1 MYLPESSFAHFLR
14 KLATGLIVLGFPLWL
29 ACPAAF
35 AEEAPKDTEV
45 WLVTY
50 GPGEIYWQRFGH
62 NGIWIRDEDLGL
74 DYVFNFGFFDF
85 EQKDF
90 LQNFMQGRLVYFAAA
105 LPAQE
110 EFARY
115 INEDRSIRVQ
125 RLALTSEQALNLA
138 DYLINEVQPA
148 NRNYLYDYYWN
159 NCSTRVRDALD
170 KALDGLLHQ
179 ATGSLTATMDMRD
192 QTRRLT
198 IADFWLYLGLE
209 LGLGSPVDQPVSRW
223 DEFFIPGALAD
234 GLTATSDGNGE
245 QGGQLV
251 LEDTMIYTSTRAGP
265 PETVGLWWPRYM
277 LFSAALLLSAYLLS
291 RWVAWLS
298 PVVLS
303 RCWLV
308 LSALAGGV
316 LVYLWFFTDHA
327 VTRANLNLLLFNPLW
342 LLCLFGRRLF
352 AMTAWLLLVLGS
364 IAMVITV
371 LPPGQYTADL
381 LAACLP
387 LNLAAA
393 WVLLKNR
400 KPAASG
406 SKFSQ

>member
-1 MYLPESSFAHFLR
+1 M
-14 KLATGLIVLGFPLWL
+14 TGLLVLGFPLWL
-29 ACPAAF
+29 ACSVALAQDP
-35 AEEAPKDTEV
+35 PKGTEV

-62 NGIWIRDEDLGL
+62 NGIWIRDEGLGL

-85 EQKDF
+85 EQEDF
-90 LQNFMQGRLVYFAAA
+90 LQNFLQGRLLYFAAA
-105 LPAQE
+105 QPAQR
-110 EFARY
+110 EFAQY

-125 RLALTSEQALNLA
+125 RLALTSAEALDLA

-170 KALDGLLHQ
+170 KALGGRLRE
-179 ATGSLTATMDMRD
+179 ATEPLPAKLNMRD

-223 DEFFIPGALAD
+223 DEFFIPAALAG
-234 GLTATSDGNGE
+234 GLEQLSGTSAGQDS
-245 QGGQLV
+245 QLV
-251 LEDTMIYTSTRAGP
+251 LEDTMIYTSTHPGP
-265 PETVGLWWPRYM
+265 PENVDSWWPRY
-277 LFSAALLLSAYLLS
+277 LLLSAAIFSVAYLLG
-291 RWVAWLS
+291 RRVAWLS
-298 PVVLS
+298 PLLLS

-308 LSALAGGV
+308 LSALLGGV
-316 LVYLWFFTDHA
+316 LIHLWFFTDHA
-327 VTRANLNLLLFNPLW
+327 VTQANLNLLLFNPLW

-352 AMTAWLLLVLGS
+352 ATTAWLLLVLGA
-364 IAMVITV
+364 IAMVATV
-371 LPPGQYTADL
+371 LPPGQYTADI
-381 LAACLP
+381 LAACLL

-393 WVLLKNR
+393 WVLMKDR
-400 KPAASG
+400 GITPSG
-406 SKFSQ
+406 PELSQ